1 MKNAMKLIFIELI
14 LLLILAIGLEAAARL
29 IYPEFQGHV
38 HSRLQTM
45 GVWQYTAD
53 MSGFP
58 IRAPYPGYE
67 NDQTK
72 PLLVVLGDSI
82 SNGYG
87 SAYEDIYWAKL
98 QRLMSISDRSSVNV
112 VSLAGYGNN
121 LSNSVAA
128 LKKLGS
134 SHHSNIHGI
143 LYQFNQNDVTPYDRE
158 QLQHLGT
165 ESIVQDSLFKKFG
178 AWRYEYLNR
187 SVLVRVLSHYA
198 GVVVRR
204 TSGTCEE
211 RGLDALG
218 PYTWSFASRMYK
230 DESEQTWKE
239 FGEKL
244 RELKE
249 LADEMKVP
257 LWILVSPLVFDVDKQ
272 GVHPYFNAIKLDF
285 SCATADPR
293 ERLGTIAKGLSIAVI
308 DPTVYLRRS
317 FERRLKENNF
327 TPYFFTA
334 DENHFTPVAAT
345 YIAEYLFGEISRNH
359 TLKPQ

>member
-1 MKNAMKLIFIELI
+1 MRNAIKFLFIELI
-14 LLLILAIGLEAAARL
+14 LLLILAIGLEVAARL
-29 IYPEFQGHV
+29 VYPEFQGHV

-45 GVWQYTAD
+45 GIWQYTAD
-53 MSGFP
+53 LSGFP

-72 PLLVVLGDSI
+72 PLLVVLGDSV

-87 SAYEDIYWAKL
+87 AAYEDIYWAKF
-98 QRLMSISDRSSVNV
+98 QRLLSINGRSSVNV

-128 LKKLGS
+128 IKQLASRG
-134 SHHSNIHGI
+134 HSNIQGI

-158 QLQHLGT
+158 QLHQMGG
-165 ESIVQDSLFKKFG
+165 ESIVQDNLFKKF
-178 AWRYEYLNR
+178 AVWRYEYLNQ
-187 SVLVRVLSHYA
+187 SVFVRVLSHYA

-211 RGLDALG
+211 RALDALG

-230 DESEQTWKE
+230 EESEQTWKE
-239 FGEKL
+239 FAEKL

-249 LADEMKVP
+249 LADEMGVP
-257 LWILVSPLVFDVDKQ
+257 LWIFVSPLVFDVDKQ

-285 SCATADPR
+285 SCATTDPR
-293 ERLGTIAKGLSIAVI
+293 ERLGTIAKGLGIAVI
-308 DPTVYLRRS
+308 DPAVYLRRS

-359 TLKPQ
+359 TWKTQ

>member
-1 MKNAMKLIFIELI
+1 MRNAIKLIFIELI
-14 LLLILAIGLEAAARL
+14 LLLILAIGLEVTARL

-45 GVWQYTAD
+45 GIWHYAAD
-53 MSGFP
+53 LSGFS
-58 IRAPYPGYE
+58 IRVPYPGYE

-72 PLLVVLGDSI
+72 PLLVVLGDSV

-87 SAYEDIYWAKL
+87 SAYEDIYWAKF
-98 QRLMSISDRSSVNV
+98 QRLVSINDRVSINV

-128 LKKLGS
+128 IKKLGAS
-134 SHHSNIHGI
+134 DHSNIQGI
-143 LYQFNQNDVTPYDRE
+143 LYQFNQNDVTPYGRE
-158 QLQHLGT
+158 QLQQMGG
-165 ESIVQDSLFKKFG
+165 ESIVQDNLFKKV
-178 AWRYEYLNR
+178 AVWRYEYLNR
-187 SVLVRVLSHYA
+187 SVFVRVLSHYA

-230 DESEQTWKE
+230 DESEQAWKE
-239 FGEKL
+239 FAEKL

-249 LADEMKVP
+249 LADEMNVP
-257 LWILVSPLVFDVDKQ
+257 LWILVSPLVFDVDQQ

-293 ERLGTIAKGLSIAVI
+293 ERLGTIAKEVGIAII
-308 DPTVYLRRS
+308 DPAVYVRRS

-345 YIAEYLFGEISRNH
+345 YIAEYLFGAISRSH
-359 TLKPQ
+359 TFKPQ